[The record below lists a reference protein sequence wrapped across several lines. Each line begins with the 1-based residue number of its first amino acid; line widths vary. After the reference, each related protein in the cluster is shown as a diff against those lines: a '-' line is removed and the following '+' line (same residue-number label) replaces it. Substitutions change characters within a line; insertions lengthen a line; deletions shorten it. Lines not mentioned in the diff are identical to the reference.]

1 MFPDGPHPDSAI
13 RIPSYAS
20 IRHGV
25 IFSDVIIVDV
35 FPGNFRRAYGS
46 NTREN
51 RHCALDACLSTQF
64 SATSMA
70 SSSVTLA
77 AL

>member
-1 MFPDGPHPDSAI
+1 MFPDGPHPDFAI

-35 FPGNFRRAYGS
+35 FRETLDARME